1 MSVDLPPW
9 IKGETDK
16 CNGLLGR
23 QAIGAKDQCAKDQR
37 ASDQRASDM
46 CASHMRAKNQGG
58 DPLEPFGV
66 YDTRTA
72 QEIYQPEVED
82 AEDGGEA
89 ARDPARPQ
97 SGWWKERAKR
107 GERKAEEEE
116 GE

>member
-16 CNGLLGR
+16 CNGLQGR
-23 QAIGAKDQCAKDQR
+23 QAIGAKDQSAKDQ
-37 ASDQRASDM
+37 SASDM
-46 CASHMRAKNQGG
+46 RASHMRAKNQGG

-97 SGWWKERAKR
+97 SGWWKERAKG

>member
-1 MSVDLPPW
+1 M
-9 IKGETDK
+9 
-16 CNGLLGR
+16 
-23 QAIGAKDQCAKDQR
+23 R
-37 ASDQRASDM
+37 ASD
-46 CASHMRAKNQGG
+46 MRAKNQGG

-97 SGWWKERAKR
+97 SGWWKERAKG
-107 GERKAEEEE
+107 GERKAAEEQ

>member
-1 MSVDLPPW
+1 ML
-9 IKGETDK
+9 
-16 CNGLLGR
+16 
-23 QAIGAKDQCAKDQR
+23 
-37 ASDQRASDM
+37 ASD
-46 CASHMRAKNQGG
+46 MRAKNQGQ

-72 QEIYQPEVED
+72 QEIYQPEEEG

-97 SGWWKERAKR
+97 SGWWKERAKG

-116 GE
+116 EEEEGE